1 MFIKPFDRILVSVFV
16 LMSISGVV
24 LADRGLHRRQERK
37 DPDPWQS
44 RKNVVLSDDGILFL
58 TDKQLR
64 ERKEASEKRAKEAER
79 ASQRAMEETQRTQ
92 DVMEAESTIGSIQE
106 RIVRLGHVRNQLSD
120 DIQQGISLFPPE
132 ELATATN
139 RLKKVTILGAKYNK
153 QIKEMKGTLVRV
165 KNKEVSVEHFK
176 EEVSRLESNV
186 LALTTSLDQLV
197 VFCRQY
203 LRKPEEQSDEST
215 DEFSN
220 Q

>member
-44 RKNVVLSDDGILFL
+44 RKNVVHSDDGILFL